1 MTSRCCKLWSRW
13 NGCKCSSG
21 GDSLIC
27 NTGVLTGQDC
37 SFHYLTEHCRNV
49 QTWCNKARAF
59 AEVSTAQCFKY
70 GLVLL
75 EREFTTLNIYIHI
88 KTSRRSIYI
97 HAFKL
102 RPDVTT
108 EQCISVD
115 HSIRK
120 TSLTNAIQ
128 ASGSWNQR
136 FRCTLSS
143 SSIKNTVSLK
153 LMNCYGAK

>member
-1 MTSRCCKLWSRW
+1 MYRLDAIKHERLLRSAWPNALNMDSYCWSV
-13 NGCKCSSG
+13 K
-21 GDSLIC
+21 
-27 NTGVLTGQDC
+27 
-37 SFHYLTEHCRNV
+37 
-49 QTWCNKARAF
+49 
-59 AEVSTAQCFKY
+59 
-70 GLVLL
+70 
-75 EREFTTLNIYIHI
+75 FTTLNIYIHI

-136 FRCTLSS
+136 FRS

-153 LMNCYGAK
+153 LMNCYGAKQIGICIILLLCSFEFYFGPSVQFVNELAVKRLHWIYFSLF